1 MGASTPNMGREYELW
16 TITAIVLGGTKLT
29 GGSGSIVG
37 TLGGVLAIS
46 ILRNGMNLMQVPS
59 FYVLVVLGV
68 ILIAVLA
75 LDKHLNRRTAQEPA
89 L

>member
-1 MGASTPNMGREYELW
+1 
-16 TITAIVLGGTKLT
+16 
-29 GGSGSIVG
+29 
-37 TLGGVLAIS
+37 
-46 ILRNGMNLMQVPS
+46 MNLMQVPS

>member
-1 MGASTPNMGREYELW
+1 MRPEART
-16 TITAIVLGGTKLT
+16 GTLADID
-29 GGSGSIVG
+29 GNYAWLRLVVSMLFG